1 MPEEATKGEARVM
14 IKNREQLLSHGCVE
28 GRRLA
33 ADIIDTALREV
44 DPYTATKKTV
54 RWNDEDG
61 LLRVQDDIFDL
72 NDVDNLY
79 VVGAGKA
86 TYPIARALDEI
97 LGERIRDGLVVVKE
111 GQSEKLSH
119 IRVIEAGH
127 PIPDERSFEACK
139 EIFKIVDQ
147 AGPGDLV
154 ITVVTGGSSA
164 LCSHPVYG
172 IAFDEKRAVHD
183 LLLRCGAEIKEINT
197 VRKHLSAIKGGRLT
211 QRILPA
217 TIVSLCVSDVIHDPL
232 DWNTD
237 WTAPDSSTLADAANV
252 FNRYGL
258 WEEIPESVQD
268 YLSNPAPEKET
279 PKAFPGAPLHLYMV
293 LKTRTLCEAAVTRA
307 EELGLSPLLVTTSL
321 NGESREVG
329 RTLAAIAK
337 EVHLSGN
344 PVMPPCA
351 LIAGGETT
359 VRIESHTVGEGGPNQ
374 ELALAGCLDLEANEP
389 IVICAVD
396 SDGMDGSSTVA
407 GAMTDGSTLAR
418 AKQNGFDCF
427 KTLMDH
433 KALALLKTLDDT
445 VITGSTGTN
454 VNDLAVCIV
463 LSQG

>member
-1 MPEEATKGEARVM
+1 M
-14 IKNREQLLSHGCVE
+14 IKNRDQLLSHGCVE

-33 ADIIDTALREV
+33 AEIIDTALREV
-44 DPYTATKKTV
+44 DPYTATRKTV
-54 RWNDEDG
+54 RCNDKDG
-61 LLRVQDDIFDL
+61 LLRVQDDVFDL

-86 TYPIARALDEI
+86 TYPVARALDEI
-97 LGERIRDGLVVVKE
+97 LGERVRDGLVVVKE
-111 GQSEKLSH
+111 GQSEPLSH
-119 IRVIEAGH
+119 IRVLEAGH
-127 PIPDERSFEACK
+127 PIPDERSTEACK
-139 EIFKIVDQ
+139 EVFEIVDR

-164 LCSHPVYG
+164 LCCHPVPG
-172 IAFDEKRAVHD
+172 VTFGEKRAVHD

-197 VRKHLSAIKGGRLT
+197 VRKHLSTIKGGRLT

-237 WTAPDSSTLADAANV
+237 WTAPDSSTLADAADV

-258 WEEIPESVQD
+258 WDKIPESVQD
-268 YLSNPAPEKET
+268 YLADPAPEKET
-279 PKAFPGAPLHLYMV
+279 PKEFPGAPLHLYMV
-293 LKTRTLCEAAVTRA
+293 LKTRTLCEAAVARA
-307 EELGLSPLLVTTSL
+307 EELGLSPVLVTTSL

-329 RTLAAIAK
+329 RTLGAIAK

-344 PVMPPCA
+344 PVNPPCA

-359 VRIESHTVGEGGPNQ
+359 VRLEGHTIGGGGPNQ
-374 ELALAGCLDLEANEP
+374 ELALGGCLDLEEGDP

-396 SDGMDGSSTVA
+396 SDGKDGSTEVA
-407 GAMTDGSTLAR
+407 GAMTDGSTLSRAR
-418 AKQNGFDCF
+418 ANGFDCF
-427 KTLMDH
+427 KALMDH
-433 KALALLKTLDDT
+433 NVSALLKSLDDA

-463 LSQG
+463 IPRD

>member
-1 MPEEATKGEARVM
+1 
-14 IKNREQLLSHGCVE
+14 
-28 GRRLA
+28 
-33 ADIIDTALREV
+33 
-44 DPYTATKKTV
+44 
-54 RWNDEDG
+54 
-61 LLRVQDDIFDL
+61 
-72 NDVDNLY
+72 
-79 VVGAGKA
+79 
-86 TYPIARALDEI
+86 
-97 LGERIRDGLVVVKE
+97 
-111 GQSEKLSH
+111 
-119 IRVIEAGH
+119 
-127 PIPDERSFEACK
+127 
-139 EIFKIVDQ
+139 
-147 AGPGDLV
+147 
-154 ITVVTGGSSA
+154 
-164 LCSHPVYG
+164 
-172 IAFDEKRAVHD
+172 
-183 LLLRCGAEIKEINT
+183 
-197 VRKHLSAIKGGRLT
+197 LT

-252 FNRYGL
+252 FSRYGL
-258 WEEIPESVQD
+258 WDKIPESVQD
-268 YLSNPAPEKET
+268 YLSNPEPEKET

-293 LKTRTLCEAAVTRA
+293 LKTRTLCEAAVARA
-307 EELGLSPLLVTTSL
+307 EELGLLPVLVTTSL

-344 PVMPPCA
+344 PVNPPCA

-359 VRIESHTVGEGGPNQ
+359 VRLESHTVGAGGPNQ
-374 ELALAGCLDLEANEP
+374 ELALAGCLDLEEDEP

-396 SDGMDGSSTVA
+396 SDGMDGASAVA

-433 KALALLKTLDDT
+433 KALALLKTLDDA

-463 LSQG
+463 LPQV

>member
-1 MPEEATKGEARVM
+1 M
-14 IKNREQLLSHGCVE
+14 IKNREQLLSHGCIE

-33 ADIIDTALREV
+33 ADIVDTALREV
-44 DPYTATKKTV
+44 DPYKATRETV
-54 RWNDEDG
+54 RFDDKDG
-61 LLRVQDDIFDL
+61 LLRVKDDVFDL
-72 NDVDNLY
+72 KDVKNLY

-97 LGERIRDGLVVVKE
+97 LGDRIRDGLVAVKD
-111 GQSEKLSH
+111 GQSEPLSH
-119 IRVIEAGH
+119 IRVFEAGH

-139 EIFKIVDQ
+139 EVFKIVDR

-154 ITVVTGGSSA
+154 ITIVTGGSSA
-164 LCSHPVYG
+164 LCSHPVPG
-172 IAFDEKRAVHD
+172 ITFDEKRAVHD

-211 QRILPA
+211 ERILPA
-217 TIVSLCVSDVIHDPL
+217 SIVSLCVSDVIYDPI

-237 WTAPDSSTLADAANV
+237 WTAPDSSTLADAADV
-252 FNRYGL
+252 FSRYGL
-258 WEEIPESVQD
+258 WEEVPESVHN

-279 PKAFPGAPLHLYMV
+279 PRAFPDAPLHLYMV
-293 LKTRTLCEAAVTRA
+293 LKTRTLCEAAVARA
-307 EELGLSPLLVTTSL
+307 GQLGLSPVLVTTSL
-321 NGESREVG
+321 NGESREAG

-344 PVMPPCA
+344 PVKPPCA

-359 VRIESHTVGEGGPNQ
+359 VRIESHTIGEGGPNQ
-374 ELALAGCLDLEANEP
+374 ELALGGCLDLEEDEP

-396 SDGMDGSSTVA
+396 SDGRDGSTAVA
-407 GAMTDGSTLAR
+407 GAMTDGSTRAR
-418 AKQNGFDCF
+418 ARRNGFDCF

-433 KALALLKTLDDT
+433 NTSALLKTLDDA
-445 VITGSTGTN
+445 VITGPTGTN

-463 LSQG
+463 LL

>member
-1 MPEEATKGEARVM
+1 M
-14 IKNREQLLSHGCVE
+14 IKNREQLLSHGCIE

-33 ADIIDTALREV
+33 ADIIDAALREV
-44 DPYTATKKTV
+44 DPYEATKKTV
-54 RWNDEDG
+54 SYDDKDG
-61 LLRVQDDIFDL
+61 LLRVKDDVFDL
-72 NDVDNLY
+72 NDVENLY

-86 TYPIARALDEI
+86 THPIARALDEI
-97 LGERIRDGLVVVKE
+97 LGERIRDGFVAVKD
-111 GQSEKLSH
+111 GQSEPLSH
-119 IRVIEAGH
+119 IRVFEAGH
-127 PIPDERSFEACK
+127 PIPDERSSEACK
-139 EIFKIVDQ
+139 EVFKIVDQ

-154 ITVVTGGSSA
+154 ITIVTGGSSA
-164 LCSHPVYG
+164 LCSHPVAG
-172 IAFDEKRAVHD
+172 ITFDEKRAVHD

-217 TIVSLCVSDVIHDPL
+217 TIVSLCVSDVIYDPI

-237 WTAPDSSTLADAANV
+237 WTAPDSSTLADAVDV
-252 FNRYGL
+252 FNKYGL
-258 WEEIPESVQD
+258 WDKIPESVQN

-293 LKTRTLCEAAVTRA
+293 LKTRTLCEAAVAHA
-307 EELGLSPLLVTTSL
+307 EELGLSPVLVTTSL

-344 PVMPPCA
+344 PVNPPCA

-359 VRIESHTVGEGGPNQ
+359 VRIESHTIGEGGPNQ
-374 ELALAGCLDLEANEP
+374 ELALGGCLDLEEDEP

-396 SDGMDGSSTVA
+396 SDGRDGSTAVA

-418 AKQNGFDCF
+418 ARRNGFDCF

-433 KALALLKTLDDT
+433 NTSALLKTLDDA
-445 VITGSTGTN
+445 VITGPTGTN

-463 LSQG
+463 LL

>member
-1 MPEEATKGEARVM
+1 M
-14 IKNREQLLSHGCVE
+14 
-28 GRRLA
+28 A
-33 ADIIDTALREV
+33 ADIIDAALREV
-44 DPYTATKKTV
+44 DPYEATKKTV
-54 RWNDEDG
+54 SYDDKDG
-61 LLRVQDDIFDL
+61 LLRVKDDVFDL
-72 NDVDNLY
+72 NEVKNLY

-97 LGERIRDGLVVVKE
+97 LGERIRDGLVAVKD

-119 IRVIEAGH
+119 IRVFEAGH
-127 PIPDERSFEACK
+127 PIPDERSFETCK
-139 EIFKIVDQ
+139 EVFKIVDR

-154 ITVVTGGSSA
+154 ITIVTGGSSA
-164 LCSHPVYG
+164 LCSHPVPG
-172 IAFDEKRAVHD
+172 ITFDEKQAVHD

-217 TIVSLCVSDVIHDPL
+217 TIVSLCVSDVIYDPI

-237 WTAPDSSTLADAANV
+237 WTAPDSSTLADAADV
-252 FNRYGL
+252 FSRYGL
-258 WEEIPESVQD
+258 WEEAPESVQS

-279 PKAFPGAPLHLYMV
+279 PKAFPDAPLHLYMV
-293 LKTRTLCEAAVTRA
+293 LKTRTLCEAAVAHA
-307 EELGLSPLLVTTSL
+307 EELGLSPVLVTTSL
-321 NGESREVG
+321 NGESREAG

-344 PVMPPCA
+344 PVKPPCA

-359 VRIESHTVGEGGPNQ
+359 VRMESHTIGEGGPNQ
-374 ELALAGCLDLEANEP
+374 ELALGGCLDLEEDEP

-407 GAMTDGSTLAR
+407 GAMTDGSTRAR
-418 AKQNGFDCF
+418 ARRNGFDCF

-433 KALALLKTLDDT
+433 TTSALLKTLDDA
-445 VITGSTGTN
+445 VITGPTGTN

-463 LSQG
+463 LL

>member
-1 MPEEATKGEARVM
+1 
-14 IKNREQLLSHGCVE
+14 
-28 GRRLA
+28 LA
-33 ADIIDTALREV
+33 ADIIDAALREV
-44 DPYTATKKTV
+44 DPYEATKKTV
-54 RWNDEDG
+54 SYDDKDG
-61 LLRVQDDIFDL
+61 LLRVKDDVFDL
-72 NDVDNLY
+72 NEVKNLY

-97 LGERIRDGLVVVKE
+97 LGERIRDGLVAVKD

-119 IRVIEAGH
+119 IRVFEAGH
-127 PIPDERSFEACK
+127 PIPDERSFETCK
-139 EIFKIVDQ
+139 EVFKIVDR

-154 ITVVTGGSSA
+154 ITIVTGGSSA
-164 LCSHPVYG
+164 LCSHPVPG
-172 IAFDEKRAVHD
+172 ITFDEKQAVHD

-217 TIVSLCVSDVIHDPL
+217 TIVSLCVSDVIYDPI

-237 WTAPDSSTLADAANV
+237 WTAPDSSTLADAADV
-252 FNRYGL
+252 FSRYGL
-258 WEEIPESVQD
+258 WEEAPESVQS

-279 PKAFPGAPLHLYMV
+279 PKAFPDAPLHLYMV
-293 LKTRTLCEAAVTRA
+293 LKTRTLCEAAVAHA
-307 EELGLSPLLVTTSL
+307 EELGLSPVLVTTSL
-321 NGESREVG
+321 NGESREAG

-344 PVMPPCA
+344 PVKPPCA

-359 VRIESHTVGEGGPNQ
+359 VRMESHTIGEGGPNQ
-374 ELALAGCLDLEANEP
+374 ELALGGCLDLEEDEP

-407 GAMTDGSTLAR
+407 GAMTDGSTRAR
-418 AKQNGFDCF
+418 ARRNGFDCF

-433 KALALLKTLDDT
+433 TTSALLKTLDDA
-445 VITGSTGTN
+445 VITGPTGTN

-463 LSQG
+463 LL